1 MGSVRKVC
9 ETGGKNVE
17 KNSGGNCGKNVKN
30 NNMKKCEKTMKRIV

>member
-1 MGSVRKVC
+1 
-9 ETGGKNVE
+9 VE